1 MLRDRTAD
9 ALRNRATSLR
19 NAATRAE
26 DMCVQERMHEKAAEF
41 DQLATVITPV
51 LSPDE
56 KRAN

>member
-9 ALRNRATSLR
+9 ALRNRAANLR
-19 NAATRAE
+19 NAATLAE
-26 DMCVQERMHEKAAEF
+26 DMCVQERMHERAAEF

-56 KRAN
+56 KHAN